1 MTSFQNS
8 IGTYRPRG
16 TAPQRTVG
24 LVLTAALN
32 AGLIY
37 ALLAGLGMVPMPVM
51 PPPPIHTRVI
61 IEPQNRQL
69 PPPPQPTIPAPK
81 ITDFVPPI
89 IEIPLVPEGDRNTI
103 TTPQAQPTAP
113 PAESPQVASLNPPAT
128 PPVIVTPP
136 RAIMATHTIPD
147 YPPVARRLGE
157 QGMLRLR
164 LVIAADGTVEDARVE
179 TSSGYRRLDDAAI
192 QWVKAHWRYEPAMQG
207 PKAIPSTATADVTFR
222 LR

>member
-8 IGTYRPRG
+8 IATYRPRG

-24 LVLTAALN
+24 LILTAVLN
-32 AGLIY
+32 AGIIY
-37 ALLAGLGMVPMPVM
+37 ALLAELGMVPMPII
-51 PPPPIHTRVI
+51 PKPIDGRVI
-61 IEPQNRQL
+61 IEPDDRQL
-69 PPPPQPTIPAPK
+69 PPPPQPTIPAPR
-81 ITDFVPPI
+81 ITEFVPPI
-89 IEIPLVPEGDRNTI
+89 IEIPVVPEDDRNTI
-103 TTPQAQPTAP
+103 TPPQVQPATP
-113 PAESPQVASLNPPAT
+113 PAEPPQVASLNPPAT
-128 PPVIVTPP
+128 PPLIVSPA

-147 YPPVARRLGE
+147 YPPVSRRLGE

-164 LVIAADGTVEDARVE
+164 LAIGADGAVQDARVE

-207 PKAIPSTATADVTFR
+207 PKAIPSTATAEVTFR

>member
-24 LVLTAALN
+24 LVLAAALN
-32 AGLIY
+32 AGIIY
-37 ALLAGLGMVPMPVM
+37 ALLAELGMVPMPVIQ
-51 PPPPIHTRVI
+51 PPIHTRVI
-61 IEPQNRQL
+61 IEPQNRQV
-69 PPPPQPTIPAPK
+69 PPPPQPTIPAPR
-81 ITDFVPPI
+81 ITEFVPPI
-89 IEIPLVPEGDRNTI
+89 IEIPLAPQGDRTI
-103 TTPQAQPTAP
+103 TPPPAQPVTP
-113 PAESPQVASLNPPAT
+113 PAEPPRVASLNPPVT
-128 PPVIVTPP
+128 PPIIVTPP

-147 YPPVARRLGE
+147 YPPVSRRLGE

-164 LVIAADGTVEDARVE
+164 LAIGADGAVEDARVE

>member
-24 LVLTAALN
+24 LVVTAVLN
-32 AGLIY
+32 AGIIY

-51 PPPPIHTRVI
+51 PKPFDGRVI
-61 IEPQNRQL
+61 IEPDKTVL
-69 PPPPQPTIPAPK
+69 PPPPQPVIPQPR
-81 ITDFVPPI
+81 ITEIVPPI
-89 IEIPLVPEGDRNTI
+89 IEIPVVPEGDRNVI
-103 TTPQAQPTAP
+103 SVPQAPPTSP
-113 PAESPQVASLNPPAT
+113 PPEPDRVASLNPPAT

-136 RAIMATHTIPD
+136 HAIMATHTIPD
-147 YPPVARRLGE
+147 YPPVSRRLGE

-164 LVIAADGTVEDARVE
+164 LVIGPDGAVEEARVE
-179 TSSGYRRLDDAAI
+179 ASSGYRRLDDAAI
-192 QWVKAHWRYEPAMQG
+192 QWVKVHWRYEPAMQG
-207 PKAIPSTATADVTFR
+207 PKAIRSTATADVTFR

>member
-37 ALLAGLGMVPMPVM
+37 VLLAGLGMVPMPII
-51 PPPPIHTRVI
+51 PPPIHTRVI
-61 IEPQNRQL
+61 IEPHDTVL
-69 PPPPQPTIPAPK
+69 PPPPQPKIPQPR
-81 ITDFVPPI
+81 ITEIVPPI
-89 IEIPLVPEGDRNTI
+89 IEIPVVPEGDRNVI
-103 TTPQAQPTAP
+103 SVPEAP
-113 PAESPQVASLNPPAT
+113 PATPAEPDRVASLNPPAT
-128 PPVIVTPP
+128 PPAIVTPP

-147 YPPVARRLGE
+147 YPPISRRLGE

-164 LVIAADGTVEDARVE
+164 LVIGADGKVEDARVE
-179 TSSGYRRLDDAAI
+179 ASSGYRRLDDAAI

-207 PKAIPSTATADVTFR
+207 PTAISSTATADVTFR